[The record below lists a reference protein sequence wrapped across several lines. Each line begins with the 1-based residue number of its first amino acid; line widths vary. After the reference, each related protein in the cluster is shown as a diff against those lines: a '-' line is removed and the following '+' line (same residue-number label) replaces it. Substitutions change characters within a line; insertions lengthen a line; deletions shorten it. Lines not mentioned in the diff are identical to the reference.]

1 LLFPFYR
8 DANWAKPV
16 ILANIIAKN
25 GFQIKNNFQKS
36 HEMFEKLRLQ
46 KLKTKIT
53 PKTVKFENAYSQGP
67 NIGYNLY

>member
-1 LLFPFYR
+1 
-8 DANWAKPV
+8 
-16 ILANIIAKN
+16 
-25 GFQIKNNFQKS
+25 
-36 HEMFEKLRLQ
+36 MFEKLRLQ